1 MRPDENKQPDGYE
14 ATPADSDIT
23 GLTRMEKVPRH
34 ATFVFYIL
42 LVMIVLLTIVGLYVG
57 VSTLGNWFGFSL
69 LSVDYYTG
77 IIISLAA
84 VAIGFAAMIFT
95 QWMVLL
101 GFPLFQRKYARF
113 LTLFLLFS
121 IGLIIFFGVSIGG
134 AILYYFI
141 LFFWTPRFIIHW
153 SPSRQK
159 IYRFGIIGAILV
171 WMSVEVFLGSGIIG
185 AVLLKPVALAPMI
198 QFLLPLGLGI
208 IGLSSLVVVIPLFVV
223 IPRFWKLF
231 YNARNRVQAFWMEY
245 SRHWMGIAGVAIIA
259 AFVLIGLLADIL
271 APYTWGFSIPDISTY
286 LLPPSPLHPL
296 GTNQFGQDIYSRL
309 LYGARISLLVGF
321 SASLIAVGIGT
332 SVGLIAGYFG
342 GYIDIVLMRITD
354 VFLSLPTLPL
364 MLIFLVLLGQGLW
377 NIIIVIAILGW
388 TGTARM
394 VRSETLSLRERPL
407 TEAAHAIGASD
418 IWIISRH
425 ILPNVLPLVL
435 ANMILGVVNAILAE
449 AGITFLG
456 FGDIFGMP
464 SWGIVLHFASTQGA
478 LINGAWWWFVPPG
491 VCILLTA
498 LGFAFAS
505 HAADRVVNPR
515 LRRRRK

>member
-1 MRPDENKQPDGYE
+1 MRSVERLQPDEHE
-14 ATPADSDIT
+14 TTPADADIT
-23 GLTRMEKVPRH
+23 GLAGIEEVPRH
-34 ATFVFYIL
+34 AKFIFYIL
-42 LVMIVLLTIVGLYVG
+42 LLMIVVLTIVGLYIG
-57 VSTLGNWFGFSL
+57 VTVLGNWFGYSL

-84 VAIGFAAMIFT
+84 VGIGFAAMIFS

-121 IGLIIFFGVSIGG
+121 VGLIIFFGVSIGG
-134 AILYYFI
+134 AILYFFV
-141 LFFWTPRFIIHW
+141 LFLWKPRFITHW
-153 SPSRQK
+153 SPSLQK
-159 IYRFGIIGAILV
+159 TYRFGIIGAILA
-171 WMSVEVFLGSGIIG
+171 WMGVEIVFGSGIIG
-185 AVLLKPVALAPMI
+185 AVLLQPVALSPMI
-198 QFLLPLGLGI
+198 GFLLPLGLGF
-208 IGLSSLVVVIPLFVV
+208 IGLISLVVVIPLFVV
-223 IPRFWKLF
+223 IPRFWRLF
-231 YNARNRVQAFWMEY
+231 YNARSRIQAFWMEY
-245 SRHWMGIAGVAIIA
+245 SRDWMGIAGVAIIG
-259 AFVLIGLLADIL
+259 AFVFIGLLADIF

-286 LLPPSPLHPL
+286 LLPPSPLHLL

-342 GYIDIVLMRITD
+342 GMIDVILMRITD

-435 ANMILGVVNAILAE
+435 ANMILGVVNAILSE

-456 FGDIFGMP
+456 FGDLFGMP
-464 SWGIVLHFASTQGA
+464 SWGIILHFASTQGA

-505 HAADRVVNPR
+505 HAADKVVNPR